1 MFSDF
6 CVLFDIHCFYAATG
20 GDIKLSY
27 LLKSSPAD

>member
-6 CVLFDIHCFYAATG
+6 YVLFDIHYFYARTG
-20 GDIKLSY
+20 GDIKLIY